1 MTSRLAFDF
10 TAPSKLS
17 AKTPDHAATA
27 VISLA
32 HSAVTYWSCFAIHK
46 NLRHL
51 KNMKLL
57 LRHGIYTSI
66 YCVKIFSWLN
76 IPKRRSEKSV
86 KISVQGPFKEKSE
99 MLTAICFVFKRKAEY

>member
-1 MTSRLAFDF
+1 M
-10 TAPSKLS
+10 
-17 AKTPDHAATA
+17 
-27 VISLA
+27 
-32 HSAVTYWSCFAIHK
+32 

-51 KNMKLL
+51 KNIKLL